1 MTIVLV
7 QNKVCSFSWRCVI
20 QCKSWFIFGI
30 AARLLIV
37 IIHLLRIFLLGYY
50 KKLPWAQSASDGVC
64 FVLTNVQMNCEII
77 FPMYLSLMKVYT
89 L

>member
-1 MTIVLV
+1 MV
-7 QNKVCSFSWRCVI
+7 QNRVCPFCWRCVI

-30 AARLLIV
+30 ATIPLIV
-37 IIHLLRIFLLGYY
+37 IIIINLLRILLLGYY
-50 KKLPWAQSASDGVC
+50 RHYPGAC

-77 FPMYLSLMKVYT
+77 CSLYLSFMKMYN